1 MYCKFCGKW
10 VEGEGMVCESCAAL
24 RGEPG
29 VPAAAPPSPAQPQAP
44 APAQKPAATQPA
56 QKPAATQPAQKPAAA
71 QPAQKPVPPAPQ
83 SAPPYYG
90 YRRPEEDKPL
100 NGVGIGG
107 FVLAIFDLLPIWELG
122 VRFSDM
128 AEPLRSFLFFFL
140 PMVIFQTIA
149 IALSALGL
157 RTRKQTRGG
166 TFAVVGMLIAV
177 VGLVMFVE
185 MFIAGLIL

>member
-56 QKPAATQPAQKPAAA
+56 QKSAAA

-107 FVLAIFDLLPIWELG
+107 FVLAIFDLIPIWAIG
-122 VRFSDM
+122 VRFSYM
-128 AEPLRSFLFFFL
+128 ESPLRDLLFFFL

>member
-56 QKPAATQPAQKPAAA
+56 QKS
-71 QPAQKPVPPAPQ
+71 VPPAPQ

-90 YRRPEEDKPL
+90 YRRPEDEKPL

-107 FVLAIFDLLPIWELG
+107 FVLAIFDLIPIWALG

-149 IALSALGL
+149 IALSAIGL

>member
-1 MYCKFCGKW
+1 MEPS
-10 VEGEGMVCESCAAL
+10 VESTRPGEL
-24 RGEPG
+24 
-29 VPAAAPPSPAQPQAP
+29 
-44 APAQKPAATQPA
+44 
-56 QKPAATQPAQKPAAA
+56 
-71 QPAQKPVPPAPQ
+71 
-83 SAPPYYG
+83 
-90 YRRPEEDKPL
+90 
-100 NGVGIGG
+100 
-107 FVLAIFDLLPIWELG
+107 
-122 VRFSDM
+122 SDTHM